1 MQEGRAQ
8 IRVLKKQDTRSQ
20 LIAAAEKR
28 EKMVKAKSLAIILSN
43 EDTQV
48 FAAGKLMKTLSS
60 RIAPGTNEA
69 SQKEASARTQGT
81 EINHAK
87 YQVEKK
93 PTEVGTLAESGLSV
107 GSVAARHTGG
117 CWVWLA
123 LPTKQTPSNHSA
135 RLPGPQRRHKAA
147 PEPPILH
154 LQS

>member
-1 MQEGRAQ
+1 MEASSPSTLRRQGSAMPERPGTLKRQNSKMQEGRAQ

-93 PTEVGTLAESGLSV
+93 PTELGKLVKKLEKKLAKPLK
-107 GSVAARHTGG
+107 
-117 CWVWLA
+117 L
-123 LPTKQTPSNHSA
+123 LA
-135 RLPGPQRRHKAA
+135 RLR
-147 PEPPILH
+147 
-154 LQS
+154 